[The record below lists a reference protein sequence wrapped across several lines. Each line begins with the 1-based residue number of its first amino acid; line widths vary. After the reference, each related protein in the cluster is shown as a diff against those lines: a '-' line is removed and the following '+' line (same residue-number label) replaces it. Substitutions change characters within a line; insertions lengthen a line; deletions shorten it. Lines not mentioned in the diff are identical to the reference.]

1 MRMKFEGSGEE
12 NLLRTGQAAKRLGLS
27 ERYLEILRVRGDGP
41 PFVSFGRC
49 VRYRPSDLDVWVGTR
64 LRRSTSDQPNAT
76 GSAMFL
82 ARGGKGEGTK
92 SRRQVVAAAQ
102 APVSEGIA

>member
-1 MRMKFEGSGEE
+1 MTTNVKASCEE
-12 NLLRTGQAAKRLGLS
+12 DLLRTGQTAKRLGLS

-49 VRYRPSDLDVWVGTR
+49 VRYRPSDVDLWVETR

-76 GSAMFL
+76 
-82 ARGGKGEGTK
+82 RREKGKATK
-92 SRRQVVAAAQ
+92 SRKQVVPAAH
-102 APVSEGIA
+102 APVSEEIV